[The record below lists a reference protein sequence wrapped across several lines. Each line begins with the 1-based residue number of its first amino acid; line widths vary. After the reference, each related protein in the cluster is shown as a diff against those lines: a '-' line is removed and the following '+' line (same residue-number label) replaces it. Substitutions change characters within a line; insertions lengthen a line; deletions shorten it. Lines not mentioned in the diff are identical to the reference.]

1 MLCTVWEKQTA
12 CVSDPQ
18 MCRYWQ
24 VPLIHA
30 FPWTL
35 HSGASL
41 CYILITRGTIIKA
54 RAKHLHETSGG
65 IRSWTLVTLPGPG
78 GWITIGETLLLSNG
92 FHHEASW
99 SLLLLAITMPMRA
112 DVQKRQVGSQ
122 TCSGGVLSLTMRSE
136 GNLSEADAH
145 FTMLKIKVFQ
155 ASYPCYFPAPCAS
168 PFQVLAVKWLLLK

>member
-1 MLCTVWEKQTA
+1 MLFLGRCTVVLH
-12 CVSDPQ
+12 CVT
-18 MCRYWQ
+18 YWS
-24 VPLIHA
+24 HA
-30 FPWTL
+30 
-35 HSGASL
+35 G
-41 CYILITRGTIIKA
+41 GTIIKA
-54 RAKHLHETSGG
+54 RAKHLHKTSGS

-122 TCSGGVLSLTMRSE
+122 TCSGGALSLTMRSE

-145 FTMLKIKVFQ
+145 FTMIKIKVFQ

-168 PFQVLAVKWLLLK
+168 PFQVLAVTRLLLK